1 MGCCEMYVGSK
12 SDQQNYSEEKSY
24 SLKYKTTLLSDVC
37 LSFKMLKV
45 KRVILEKCHQMLALL
60 L

>member
-1 MGCCEMYVGSK
+1 MYVGSK

-24 SLKYKTTLLSDVC
+24 FLKYKTTLLSDVC